1 MALENNSV
9 LRPHD
14 PKLPVALITG
24 ITGQDGSYLAELLL
38 EKNYTVHGL
47 VRRNSSTVRQRLDHL
62 TVDPSI
68 YNQRMFLHY
77 ADLDDTT
84 TVRRILQRVSPSEIY
99 HLAGQ
104 SHVGISFDI
113 PESTCEFTAMG
124 TLRLLEIIR
133 DLNPRP
139 KLLHASSS
147 EIFGQP
153 SVAPQDETTP
163 MNPVT
168 PYGVAKAF
176 ATQMVRVYR
185 QAHSFFAC
193 NAICYNHESPRR
205 GESFVT
211 RKITRGIAKIKL
223 GLQDKLTLGNID
235 SQRDW
240 GYAKDYVHAM
250 WLMLQQPEPND
261 YVLATGESHSVRDFL
276 LAAFETVGLKPDD
289 YLELSPRLFRPLEVH
304 SLVGN
309 PTLIRQKLGWS
320 ASTKL
325 TELVQ
330 LMVQHDLRELANTS
344 R

>member
-1 MALENNSV
+1 M
-9 LRPHD
+9 
-14 PKLPVALITG
+14 KVALITG

-38 EKNYTVHGL
+38 AKGYQVHGL
-47 VRRNSSTVRQRLDHL
+47 VRRSSNTIRKRLDHL
-62 TVDPSI
+62 TLDKQI
-68 YNQRMFLHY
+68 YNRDLFLHY
-77 ADLDDTT
+77 ADLDDCT
-84 TVRRILQRVSPSEIY
+84 TVRRILNKIQPQEIY

-104 SHVGISFDI
+104 SHVGLSFEI

-133 DLNPRP
+133 DLEPRP

-147 EIFGQP
+147 EIFGHPQT
-153 SVAPQDETTP
+153 APQDEQTP

-185 QAHSFFAC
+185 QAHDFFAC

-211 RKITRGIAKIKL
+211 RKITRAVAKIKL
-223 GLQDKLTLGNID
+223 GLQNELVLGNID

-240 GYAKDYVHAM
+240 GYAGDYVDAM
-250 WLMLQQPEPND
+250 WRMLQQPHADD
-261 YVLATGESHSVRDFL
+261 YVLATGHPHSVRNFL
-276 LAAFETVGLKPDD
+276 DAAFGAVGLSAEHYVKI
-289 YLELSPRLFRPLEVH
+289 SPQFYRPLEVT

-309 PTLIRQKLGWS
+309 PAKANKVLAWQATTSFATLV
-320 ASTKL
+320 
-325 TELVQ
+325 E
-330 LMVQHDLRELANTS
+330 LMVQHDLNELKTQN
-344 R
+344 